1 MLLTVMMEVQKNPPT
16 EFVSGVKA
24 IAYPSGKKKNAE
36 TGYHQTNLAHLNRME
51 TRVMSE
57 KLRGGVQ
64 RDEMAVKV
72 SSWFGRHIAQLVQ
85 PQLVGQ
91 FVLE

>member
-1 MLLTVMMEVQKNPPT
+1 
-16 EFVSGVKA
+16 
-24 IAYPSGKKKNAE
+24 
-36 TGYHQTNLAHLNRME
+36 ME

-72 SSWFGRHIAQLVQ
+72 SSWFGRHIAQLLQ

-91 FVLE
+91 IVLE